1 MATIGSYA
9 QQLSLINR
17 LNMNYAA
24 ANKNMEHIATG
35 NKINSPADDASGYSI
50 GKRMDI
56 EANSLEQCMA
66 NVQNGKSMMNVADGA
81 MSNTLDILTTLK
93 EKAIA
98 AANST
103 ANDKDR
109 AAIQQE
115 INQYI
120 DQIDDNSLVTFNGM
134 YLLTGSASAATKETN
149 QAFTNKSLAEDVTG
163 ATKLTDLTD
172 RVGNTLNISENDTI
186 HVSYVRDGKTYHT
199 SYSAA
204 DTTLAD
210 IFKNANNAGGGE
222 VFDTSSMDTATNFIG
237 IDENGKELYTVDD
250 KNAITIKAAQAGKNG
265 GLAGFTISVTD
276 SDGNERKAINSV
288 LDAFSETIGAADN
301 TGDGSLAIHT
311 GTSAN
316 QNIKL
321 SLKDM
326 SAIGLGL
333 KGRDGSFLSVGTRE
347 NAEAAINV
355 IQNAIDKILA
365 QQTTTGA
372 INSRMDY
379 TYKNLTT
386 QNENVVSA
394 MTTLISADI
403 AKEITQFT
411 TNNMLA
417 QATQAMLAQSYQNS
431 SWFLNLLG

>member
-9 QQLSLINR
+9 QQLSLMNR

-66 NVQNGKSMMNVADGA
+66 NVHNGKSMMNVADGA

-115 INQYI
+115 MNQYI

-210 IFKNANNAGGGE
+210 IFKNANKAGGGE

>member
-9 QQLSLINR
+9 QQLSLMNR

-115 INQYI
+115 MNQYI

-204 DTTLAD
+204 DTTGAD
-210 IFKNANNAGGGE
+210 MLKNANNAGGGE
-222 VFDTSSMDTATNFIG
+222 VCDTSSMDTATNFIG

>member
-9 QQLSLINR
+9 QQLSLMNR

-66 NVQNGKSMMNVADGA
+66 NVQNGKSMMNVAGGA

-115 INQYI
+115 MNQYI

>member
-9 QQLSLINR
+9 QQLSLMNR

-50 GKRMDI
+50 GMRMDI

-237 IDENGKELYTVDD
+237 VDENGKELYTVDD

-333 KGRDGSFLSVGTRE
+333 KGRDGSFLSVCTRE

>member
-9 QQLSLINR
+9 QQLSLMNR

-237 IDENGKELYTVDD
+237 VDEYGKELYTVDD

>member
-9 QQLSLINR
+9 QQLSLMNR

-115 INQYI
+115 MNQYI

-172 RVGNTLNISENDTI
+172 RVCNTLNISENDTI

-210 IFKNANNAGGGE
+210 IFKNANKAGGGE

-237 IDENGKELYTVDD
+237 VDENGKELYTVDD

>member
-9 QQLSLINR
+9 QQLSLMNR

-237 IDENGKELYTVDD
+237 VDENGKELYTVDD
-250 KNAITIKAAQAGKNG
+250 KNAITIKAAQAGKHG

>member
-9 QQLSLINR
+9 QQLSLMNR

-149 QAFTNKSLAEDVTG
+149 QAFTNKSLAEDATG

-386 QNENVVSA
+386 QNEHVVSA